1 MKSGWDVE
9 CWEPGRRQPWRM
21 MGRQGGAGGAWS
33 PVRVRQGRWFAHG
46 GRAHPLGC
54 FVDVQ
59 QGVKKQQKPP
69 CATSQ
74 WCSRT
79 PLPALPSLRFSLDKS
94 SQTIRSGSALPRPAP
109 SGALSLGRITDPPT
123 KPSDAKEG
131 SAGWQSGGLV
141 LQGRR
146 KQAGF

>member
-1 MKSGWDVE
+1 MVGELTHWDVSWMFNKE
-9 CWEPGRRQPWRM
+9 LKNNKNL
-21 MGRQGGAGGAWS
+21 
-33 PVRVRQGRWFAHG
+33 PVPPASGV
-46 GRAHPLGC
+46 PL
-54 FVDVQ
+54 
-59 QGVKKQQKPP
+59 
-69 CATSQ
+69 
-74 WCSRT
+74 T